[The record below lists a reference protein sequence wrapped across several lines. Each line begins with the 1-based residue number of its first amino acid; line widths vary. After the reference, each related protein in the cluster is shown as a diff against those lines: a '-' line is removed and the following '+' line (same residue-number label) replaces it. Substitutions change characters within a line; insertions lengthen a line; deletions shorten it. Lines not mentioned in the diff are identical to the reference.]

1 MKISQVIITF
11 NEEKNIG
18 RCLKSACQL
27 VDEIVV
33 VDSGSTDRTEQ
44 IVREFG
50 ARWISREWAGYV
62 DQKNYALK
70 QASNEWILSMDAD
83 EALSPELLSEL
94 ISLKSNENVC
104 ESIKGFSV
112 PRCVHYEGRW
122 IRNGDWYPDRLVRL
136 FRKESGCFRGGK
148 VHERLELVGD
158 EKKLNGELEHYSFEN
173 SKDHQLRCE
182 KYAKLWAEMKYE
194 AGVTAW
200 PCEGLVRGAWRFLRA
215 FMFRQGFRDGH
226 LGLRIAWYASREVLL
241 KYKYLRGFRSRT
253 V

>member
-18 RCLKSACQL
+18 RCLNSACQL

-50 ARWISREWAGYV
+50 ARWISRDWAGYV

-94 ISLKSNENVC
+94 MTLKSNENVC
-104 ESIKGFSV
+104 SSIKGFSV
-112 PRCVHYEGRW
+112 PRCVYYEGRW

-148 VHERLELVGD
+148 VHERLELLGD
-158 EKKLNGELEHYSFEN
+158 EKKLSGELEHYSFE
-173 SKDHQLRCE
+173 SSRDHQVRSE
-182 KYAKLWAEMKYE
+182 KYAKLWAEMKHE
-194 AGVTAW
+194 AGVRAW

-215 FMFRQGFRDGH
+215 FMFRQGFRDGR
-226 LGLRIAWYASREVLL
+226 LGLRIAWYSSREVIL
-241 KYKYLRGFRSRT
+241 KYKNLRGLRSRT